1 MRLAAPDTHAVGWA
15 AAAMLAALVGAFS
28 NGGGLLL
35 LLLVPL
41 ALLVLR
47 ATTRRPPWSAV
58 VVAAVVSA
66 AVIWAYAIGWQP
78 AVGQSPRT
86 PVAGHVGALS
96 AYTLTLLGG
105 PVAAGDAV
113 RAWRWGT
120 AAIAIL
126 VTSVG
131 FVWWRA
137 PARRTAVLPWAVLG
151 AYAAGAAALTAT
163 GRLSAGAHTALLSRY
178 ATFATP
184 LWVAVGPAAAL
195 AIASVPAAPAPAERS
210 ASRALATA
218 SLAAWHGVQT
228 SRLGDARMADRAAMA
243 RRAAACVLADPA
255 HAPDACFRMVCWD
268 AGWARGNAVALQG
281 HALGPWARRTP

>member
-1 MRLAAPDTHAVGWA
+1 MSA
-15 AAAMLAALVGAFS
+15 AAIG
-28 NGGGLLL
+28 
-35 LLLVPL
+35 
-41 ALLVLR
+41 
-47 ATTRRPPWSAV
+47 
-58 VVAAVVSA
+58 
-66 AVIWAYAIGWQP
+66 AYAIGWQP

-195 AIASVPAAPAPAERS
+195 AIASVPALRLRQALGVA
-210 ASRALATA
+210 ALATA

-228 SRLGDARMADRAAMA
+228 SRLGDARMADRATMA

-268 AGWARGNAVALQG
+268 AGWARGNAAGAPGARPGAVGAAHAVASG
-281 HALGPWARRTP
+281 RRTGASGPYGASAGSGGAQQPVGAASFRAAPSCCRNARSCTSAAVSTSASAISA

>member
-1 MRLAAPDTHAVGWA
+1 MSA
-15 AAAMLAALVGAFS
+15 AAIG
-28 NGGGLLL
+28 
-35 LLLVPL
+35 
-41 ALLVLR
+41 
-47 ATTRRPPWSAV
+47 
-58 VVAAVVSA
+58 
-66 AVIWAYAIGWQP
+66 AYAIGWQP

-151 AYAAGAAALTAT
+151 AYAAGTAALTAT

-195 AIASVPAAPAPAERS
+195 AIASVPVLRLRQALGVA
-210 ASRALATA
+210 ALATA

-268 AGWARGNAVALQG
+268 AGWARANALALQG